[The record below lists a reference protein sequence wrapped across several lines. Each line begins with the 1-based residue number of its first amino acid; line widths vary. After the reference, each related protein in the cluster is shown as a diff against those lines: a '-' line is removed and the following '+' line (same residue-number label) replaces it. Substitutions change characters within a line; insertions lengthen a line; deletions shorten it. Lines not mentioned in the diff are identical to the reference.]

1 MELAR
6 ERGRGGGGR
15 FGRSPPRGGRGRSP
29 IRRGNPPGRKTNYRI
44 IVENLSSRTSWQVS
58 LTSMVQKCAPLM
70 PPDDIDQ
77 LYTTSH
83 NRSFKMAASGPPNQR
98 PVVTGW
104 ELGPVSQPLPHFA
117 RNFGITR
124 WKRECRNDARRFLA
138 FWGLEKMGH
147 YDSTQCGWKG
157 EWLGTR
163 SYFTHKS
170 SQVWP
175 KLLRVLHQV
184 IQVLGGQIQ
193 G

>member
-98 PVVTGW
+98 AETCGYWP
-104 ELGPVSQPLPHFA
+104 LGPVSRPLPSTLRPKFWDHEVEE
-117 RNFGITR
+117 
-124 WKRECRNDARRFLA
+124 RESTGTNDARRA
-138 FWGLEKMGH
+138 AA
-147 YDSTQCGWKG
+147 
-157 EWLGTR
+157 
-163 SYFTHKS
+163 
-170 SQVWP
+170 
-175 KLLRVLHQV
+175 
-184 IQVLGGQIQ
+184 
-193 G
+193 